1 MYYKLDEYDIKT
13 LKEVEKKLNTKFE
26 NNNNLISVE
35 ELLCIIEDL
44 MGEIDHWK
52 DEYEDLSTYV
62 DEYCIDTYNPYDE
75 YGISQSDFI

>member
-52 DEYEDLSTYV
+52 DEYEDLSTYA